1 MKKTYIIPQTIVYSA
16 QCENILAASR
26 LETGSNSQNIEFTD
40 DEYEGEFN
48 TKEFSS
54 PFDDAF

>member
-16 QCENILAASR
+16 QCENMLAASR
-26 LETGSNSQNIEFTD
+26 LEIGSNTQNIEFTNED
-40 DEYEGEFN
+40 YEGEFN

-54 PFDDAF
+54 PFDDTF